1 LQLRHLSNRNCYFRS
16 IPELKTTN
24 HKEDKKDMIPMHSPD
39 EHRSEIIEQEPI
51 PETQANNADFL
62 LETGIEVESS
72 EKQKYITDLGKLL
85 IGFHN
90 TTANPKRLELSH
102 FTKVDV
108 FKLKFNAPP
117 MDPNIALPS
126 DYSLLTFYLK
136 RNGKAEVFNVEQT
149 FARPATGCA
158 SICLMFD

>member
-1 LQLRHLSNRNCYFRS
+1 MLLRHFQNNRYCYLRS
-16 IPELKTTN
+16 VPKQSTTTIKN
-24 HKEDKKDMIPMHSPD
+24 EKDMIPMHPD
-39 EHRSEIIEQEPI
+39 EHRSEIIEQEAL

-117 MDPNIALPS
+117 MNPDIALPS

-136 RNGKAEVFNVEQT
+136 RNGKAEVFNIEQT

>member
-1 LQLRHLSNRNCYFRS
+1 MRS
-16 IPELKTTN
+16 VPSELTTN
-24 HKEDKKDMIPMHSPD
+24 HKEDKKEMIPMHPNHSEDKP
-39 EHRSEIIEQEPI
+39 SEIIEQEPL
-51 PETQANNADFL
+51 PETQANNPEFL
-62 LETGIEVESS
+62 LETGIEIESS
-72 EKQKYITDLGKLL
+72 EKQKYISELGKLL

-126 DYSLLTFYLK
+126 DYSLLTYYLK
-136 RNGKAEVFNVEQT
+136 RNGKSELFNVQLT

-158 SICLMFD
+158 SICIAFD